1 VQFKERKSRKNFIHY
16 SIYAILI
23 FIVVSSA
30 MSFWNR
36 YVTYDTREIINRAR
50 LAKAL
55 IESLKKDVIHE
66 THNILHRYANTGDH
80 VELLALEK
88 NIALRDSIFQSV
100 RRELAYHAVDA
111 TDFAVI
117 EMLVRNHSIRSK
129 QIIQLL
135 ATDSLEARAQ
145 LNGLSF
151 SGANQFEQFETKTF
165 GLLDEIERNA
175 ESDYEWSIVDN
186 AIIQIVLMILS
197 IPILIIAS
205 RRLRAE
211 VNNNENLLTQ
221 LEANN
226 KQMLYDDG
234 AASEISANAVIGKS
248 INSLKLAF
256 NFVEAVSNG
265 QYQKAEQ
272 LVPEETRK
280 LNNGTLLGAL
290 LHMGT
295 KLQHAEIEEQK
306 RQWSSSGLNQ
316 FSEMVR
322 NYQHNR
328 MLLMDRSVSFL
339 TKYLLA
345 QQGALFVLSEERGE
359 QWLTLEACYA
369 FDKKKFIE
377 KRIEVGSG
385 LVGQVFLERQ
395 PCQLTEIPQGYTS
408 ITSGLGDATPSD
420 LLLVPFIYNEKV
432 QAVFEVSGFNRFEKH
447 HIEFL
452 SKAGEFLASTLES
465 VNTTSKMELLLEQ
478 AQHQTETL
486 RAQEEELRQN
496 MEEMQATQE
505 EMARKSNEL
514 NDVMMEAKTVMA
526 GLNATMAVIEFTPG
540 GEIRNANSNFLKTMG
555 YSLDQIKGRH
565 HRMFVFDDDAASPE
579 YKTFWRNLAEGH
591 AMQGVFVRK
600 NSIGEGVSLNAIYSP
615 VRNAKGEVFK
625 VLKFATDVTRLQA
638 SNAVLS
644 HSNAFST

>member
-1 VQFKERKSRKNFIHY
+1 
-16 SIYAILI
+16 
-23 FIVVSSA
+23 

-36 YVTYDTREIINRAR
+36 YVTYDTREIITRVQ
-50 LAKAL
+50 LTKAL
-55 IESLKKDVIHE
+55 LQSLKKDVIQE
-66 THNILHRYANTGDH
+66 TQNILHRYANTNNSME
-80 VELLALEK
+80 VVALEK
-88 NIALRDSIFQSV
+88 SIALRDSIFQSV
-100 RRELAYHAVDA
+100 RRELAYHAMEP
-111 TDFAVI
+111 TDFAEI
-117 EMLVRNHSIRSK
+117 EILVRNHSIRSQ
-129 QIIQLL
+129 QIMQLFS
-135 ATDSLEARAQ
+135 TDSLEARAE
-145 LNGLSF
+145 LNRLFFAGV
-151 SGANQFEQFETKTF
+151 NQFRLFETNTF
-165 GLLDEIERNA
+165 RLLDEIESNA

-186 AIIQIVLMILS
+186 AIIQIVLMVLS

-226 KQMLYDDG
+226 KQMLYNDG
-234 AASEISANAVIGKS
+234 TASDINATAVIGKS
-248 INSLKLAF
+248 ISSLKLAF

-265 QYQKAEQ
+265 QFQKAQQ
-272 LVPEETRK
+272 LVPDATRQ
-280 LNNGTLLGAL
+280 LNQGTLLGAL
-290 LHMGT
+290 LNMGT
-295 KLQHAEIEEQK
+295 KLQHAETEEQK

-316 FSEMVR
+316 FSEIVR
-322 NYQHNR
+322 NHQQNR
-328 MLLMDRSVSFL
+328 VLLMDRSVSFL
-339 TKYLLA
+339 TRYLLA
-345 QQGALFVLSEERGE
+345 QQGALFVLTEKHAE
-359 QWLTLEACYA
+359 QWLTLEACFA

-377 KRIEVGSG
+377 KRIEIGSG

-395 PCQLTEIPQGYTS
+395 PCQLTDLPRGYTS
-408 ITSGLGDATPSD
+408 ITSGLGDATPTD

-465 VNTTSKMELLLEQ
+465 VNTTSKMESLLEQ

-514 NDVMMEAKTVMA
+514 NDVLIESKTVMA
-526 GLNATMAVIEFTPG
+526 GLNATMAAIEFTPT

-555 YSLDQIKGRH
+555 YSLDQIKGQH
-565 HRMFVFDDDAASPE
+565 HRMFVFDNEAASAE
-579 YKTFWRNLAEGH
+579 YENFWRNLAEGQ

-600 NSIGEGVSLNAIYSP
+600 NAKGETVSLNAIYSP
-615 VRNAKGEVFK
+615 VRNAKGQVFK
-625 VLKFATDVTRLQA
+625 VLKFATDVTRLQTSTTHA
-638 SNAVLS
+638 S
-644 HSNAFST
+644 HSKTLVTD